1 MHDLNNAIEAAKS
14 SGNMTLALPGSAVC
28 IPPRSEFWLRPPAL
42 RKLSYKPVSSVM
54 FCPLS
59 PRALIQGSRRKG
71 KLFRQK
77 PMWFCSWPG
86 HKGISP
92 LLSGLHSPAWSC
104 PL

>member
-42 RKLSYKPVSSVM
+42 RKLSYKLVSSVT

-59 PRALIQGSRRKG
+59 PRALIQDSRRKG

-86 HKGISP
+86 HKGIAP